1 MNAHSRARTCPASR
15 ALLVQRVRD
24 EHWPPV
30 RAALAAG
37 ISVRTVYKWLA
48 RHRAEGATGLKDRS
62 SRPHRSPTR
71 LPEEWRQL
79 MLELRAGRMCGRRIA
94 ERLGRPYAT
103 VARWLQRAG
112 LGRLKPVAPA
122 GPVRRYE
129 RAHPGELVHVDVK
142 KLGRFARVGHRIHG
156 DPRTRV
162 RGVGWEY
169 VHVAIDDASRV
180 TYAEVLR
187 DERGATSSAFLRRV
201 VAFFAR
207 LGVRIERVMTDNGA
221 PYRSRRHAHQCARL
235 RIKHLRTRPYRPCT
249 NGKVERVIQTL
260 LREWAYALPY
270 PNSAARAK
278 ALKPWLGY
286 YNRERPHTSL
296 GQRPPF
302 TRLPSAVNNVVRHH
316 S

>member
-1 MNAHSRARTCPASR
+1 
-15 ALLVQRVRD
+15 
-24 EHWPPV
+24 
-30 RAALAAG
+30 
-37 ISVRTVYKWLA
+37 
-48 RHRAEGATGLKDRS
+48 
-62 SRPHRSPTR
+62 
-71 LPEEWRQL
+71 

-221 PYRSRRHAHQCARL
+221 PYRSRRHAH
-235 RIKHLRTRPYRPCT
+235 P
-249 NGKVERVIQTL
+249 
-260 LREWAYALPY
+260 ALPTLHQRQGRARD
-270 PNSAARAK
+270 PDAAPGVGLRAAVSQLGSTRQGPE
-278 ALKPWLGY
+278 ALARVLQ
-286 YNRERPHTSL
+286 S
-296 GQRPPF
+296 
-302 TRLPSAVNNVVRHH
+302 
-316 S
+316 